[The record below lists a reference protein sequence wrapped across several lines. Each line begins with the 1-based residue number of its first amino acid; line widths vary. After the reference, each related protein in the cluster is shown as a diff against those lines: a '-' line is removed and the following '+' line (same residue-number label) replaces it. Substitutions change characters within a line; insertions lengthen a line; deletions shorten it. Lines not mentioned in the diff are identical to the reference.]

1 MGKRYR
7 TLISGPALF
16 FTTTSTLN
24 RLNAFTDEK
33 TLEIVQN
40 ELYRTIELKS
50 GHLMGF
56 VIMPNHVHLLIGFVN
71 GGIILSDFIHSF
83 KGAVRKRLAGDS
95 LFWERG
101 FDDLEI
107 KTLEQFVIKLDYIH
121 NNSVRRGLV
130 DSPDKWDYSSYRFW
144 ELNDV
149 NPYLVKDF
157 GWMGINV
164 IEQ

>member
-1 MGKRYR
+1 MGY
-7 TLISGPALF
+7 
-16 FTTTSTLN
+16 
-24 RLNAFTDEK
+24 
-33 TLEIVQN
+33 
-40 ELYRTIELKS
+40 
-50 GHLMGF
+50 
-56 VIMPNHVHLLIGFVN
+56 VIMPNHVHLLIGFIN
-71 GGIILSDFIHSF
+71 GGKELSDFIHSF

-95 LFWERG
+95 LLRERG

-107 KTLEQFVIKLDYIH
+107 KTMEQFVIKLDYIH